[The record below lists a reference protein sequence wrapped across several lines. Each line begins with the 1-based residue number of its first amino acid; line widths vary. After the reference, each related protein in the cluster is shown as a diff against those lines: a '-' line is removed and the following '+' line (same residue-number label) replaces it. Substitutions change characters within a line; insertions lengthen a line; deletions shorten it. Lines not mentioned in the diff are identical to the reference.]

1 MTSFCVILMSMSE
14 LTLYRKYRPDNFNDV
29 LGQDQVTKVLSESI
43 KQGHLVHAYLFAG
56 PRGTGKT
63 SVARILARAIGT
75 SDNDLIEIDG
85 ASNRGIDEIRALR
98 DAVRTLPFESKYKV
112 YIIDEVH
119 MLTKDAFNAL
129 LKTLEEPP
137 AHVIFILATTEQHKV
152 LETIVSRCQTYTF
165 KKPSLEILKGIIQDI
180 ASKEG
185 YKINDDVA
193 ELLAFLGD
201 GSFRDTLGALQK
213 IIGASSDKKIS
224 LEEVE
229 RIVGA
234 PSIKLVYDL
243 ILAIAESNLDT
254 ALSIVNDTVESGS
267 DLKLYLRLVMR
278 ELRKIILNNNS
289 PKLKAKFSSEASEQ
303 EKALWTKV
311 AELSGSKNLA
321 PALREFLDVYE
332 HLSVDALPQVP
343 LELALIE
350 ILKKN

>member
-1 MTSFCVILMSMSE
+1 MSE
-14 LTLYRKYRPDNFNDV
+14 LTLYRKYRPAKFEDV
-29 LGQDQVTKVLSESI
+29 LGQDQVTKVLAEAI
-43 KQGHLVHAYLFAG
+43 KQSHIVHAYLFAG

-98 DAVRTLPFESKYKV
+98 DAVRTLPFDSKYKV

-152 LETIVSRCQTYTF
+152 LETIISRCQTYTF
-165 KKPSLEILKGIIQDI
+165 KKPSLEILKGIVKDI
-180 ASKEG
+180 AEREG
-185 YKINDDVA
+185 YKISDDIA
-193 ELLAFLGD
+193 GLLAFLGD

-234 PSIKLVYDL
+234 PSIKAVYDL
-243 ILAIAESNLDT
+243 ILALAEPNLDT
-254 ALSIVNDTVESGS
+254 ALAIVDDIADKGT

-289 PKLKAKFSSEASEQ
+289 PKLKAKFSAEASEQ

-311 AELSGSKNLA
+311 AGLSGSKNLA

-343 LELALIE
+343 LELALIK
-350 ILKKN
+350 ILG